1 MTNATPSAST
11 INLTD
16 AQLVLLSAAS
26 QRDDSLVV
34 LTDAHPSVARTIAA
48 LLRKELLA
56 ELVVQRRQPH
66 WRQDE
71 NRKPVGLKLTKLGYA
86 AIGADYKEAKEDDA
100 APVVPTIDTVRAG
113 TKQAAVIDLLARP
126 GGTTLDELI
135 DATGWLPH
143 TTRAVLS
150 GLRKKGFEVASEK
163 PDGGER
169 RYSVRVPAQASAA

>member
-1 MTNATPSAST
+1 MTNATASAST
-11 INLTD
+11 TKLTD

-26 QRDDSLVV
+26 QREDSLVE

-71 NRKPVGLKLTKLGYA
+71 NGKPVGLKLTKLGYA
-86 AIGADYKEAKEDDA
+86 AIGVDCTEAITNDA
-100 APVVPTIDTVRAG
+100 PRVAQIGSFRSG
-113 TKQAAVIDLLARP
+113 TKQAIVIDLLSRP
-126 GGTTLDELI
+126 GGATLSDLAE
-135 DATGWLPH
+135 ATGWLPH

-169 RYSVRVPAQASAA
+169 RYSITIPAQASAA

>member
-1 MTNATPSAST
+1 MTNATSSAST
-11 INLTD
+11 IKLTD
-16 AQLVLLSAAS
+16 AQLVLLSGAS

-48 LLRKELLA
+48 LLRKKFLVELK
-56 ELVVQRRQPH
+56 VQRRQPH

-71 NRKPVGLKLTKLGYA
+71 NGKPVGLKLTESGYA
-86 AIGADYKEAKEDDA
+86 AIGANYEEAEEEGP
-100 APVVPTIDTVRAG
+100 PVVAQLGSVRSG
-113 TKQAAVIDLLARP
+113 TKQAIVIDLLARP
-126 GGTTLDELI
+126 GGATLGALI

-150 GLRKKGFEVASEK
+150 GLRKKGFDLSSEK

-169 RYSVRVPAQASAA
+169 RYSIMISAQASAA

>member
-1 MTNATPSAST
+1 MTNANSSAST
-11 INLTD
+11 IKLTD

-71 NRKPVGLKLTKLGYA
+71 NGKPVGLKLTKLGYV
-86 AIGADYKEAKEDDA
+86 AISADYEKAKEEDA
-100 APVVPTIDTVRAG
+100 AHVAPTIDTVRAG
-113 TKQAAVIDLLARP
+113 TKQAIVVDLLVRP
-126 GGTTLDELI
+126 IGATLGDLI

-150 GLRKKGFEVASEK
+150 GLRKKGFELSSEK

-169 RYSVRVPAQASAA
+169 RYSITMPAQGSAA

>member
-1 MTNATPSAST
+1 MTNATSSAST
-11 INLTD
+11 IKLTD

-26 QRDDSLVV
+26 QREDSLVV

-48 LLRKELLA
+48 LLRKDLLA
-56 ELVVQRRQPH
+56 ELTVQRRQPH

-71 NRKPVGLKLTKLGYA
+71 NGKPVGLKLTRLGYE
-86 AIGADYKEAKEDDA
+86 AIGADYEEAKEEAARVAPQIDA
-100 APVVPTIDTVRAG
+100 VRAG

-126 GGTTLDELI
+126 GGATLDDLI
-135 DATGWLPH
+135 EATGWLPH

-150 GLRKKGFEVASEK
+150 GLRKKGFDLSSEK

-169 RYSVRVPAQASAA
+169 RYSIMIPAQASAA

>member
-1 MTNATPSAST
+1 MTNAASSAST
-11 INLTD
+11 IKLTD

-26 QRDDSLVV
+26 QREDSLVV

-48 LLRKELLA
+48 LLRKHLLA
-56 ELVVQRRQPH
+56 ELTVQRRQPH

-71 NRKPVGLKLTKLGYA
+71 NGRPIGLKLTRLGYA
-86 AIGADYKEAKEDDA
+86 AIGADYEEAKEEGA
-100 APVVPTIDTVRAG
+100 VHVAPQIDSIRAG

-126 GGTTLDELI
+126 AGATLGDLI

-150 GLRKKGFEVASEK
+150 GLRKKGFDLTSEK
-163 PDGGER
+163 PDGGQR
-169 RYSVRVPAQASAA
+169 RYSIAVPAQALAA

>member
-1 MTNATPSAST
+1 MSNVNSSAPK
-11 INLTD
+11 LTD

-26 QRDDSLVV
+26 QREDSLVV

-71 NRKPVGLKLTKLGYA
+71 NGKPIGLKLTKNGYA
-86 AIGADYKEAKEDDA
+86 AIGAECEEQGEGDTGPSSPAIEA
-100 APVVPTIDTVRAG
+100 VRAG

-126 GGTTLDELI
+126 SGATLSDLI

-150 GLRKKGFEVASEK
+150 GLRKKGFELASDK
-163 PDGGER
+163 PDGCER
-169 RYSVRVPAQASAA
+169 RYSIARPAQQSAA

>member
-1 MTNATPSAST
+1 MTNATSSAST
-11 INLTD
+11 VKLTD

-26 QRDDSLVV
+26 QRDDGLVV

-48 LLRKELLA
+48 LLRKHLLA
-56 ELVVQRRQPH
+56 ELAVQRRQPH

-71 NRKPVGLKLTKLGYA
+71 NGRPVGLKLTKLGYV
-86 AIGADYKEAKEDDA
+86 AIGADCDETLKDEASPA
-100 APVVPTIDTVRAG
+100 VAQIDSIRAG

-126 GGTTLDELI
+126 SGATLGDLI

-150 GLRKKGFEVASEK
+150 GLRKKGFDLSSEK

-169 RYSVRVPAQASAA
+169 RYSVAIPAQASAA

>member
-1 MTNATPSAST
+1 MTNATSSVSA
-11 INLTD
+11 IKLTD

-26 QRDDSLVV
+26 QRDDGLVV

-48 LLRKELLA
+48 LLRKEFLA

-71 NRKPVGLKLTKLGYA
+71 NGRPVGLKLTKLGYA
-86 AIGADYKEAKEDDA
+86 AIGAEYEEAKGEGA
-100 APVVPTIDTVRAG
+100 AHILPTIDTVRAG
-113 TKQAAVIDLLARP
+113 TKQATVIDLLAQP
-126 GGTTLDELI
+126 TGATLGDLI

-143 TTRAVLS
+143 TTRAALS
-150 GLRKKGFEVASEK
+150 GLRRKGFAVASEK

-169 RYSVRVPAQASAA
+169 RYSIEIPAQASAA

>member
-1 MTNATPSAST
+1 MSNTATPK
-11 INLTD
+11 LTD
-16 AQLVLLSAAS
+16 AQLVLLSGAS
-26 QRDDSLVV
+26 QRGDSLVV

-56 ELVVQRRQPH
+56 EVVVRRRQPH

-71 NRKPVGLKLTKLGYA
+71 NGKRIGLKITKSGYA
-86 AIGADYKEAKEDDA
+86 AIGAQCEEQGEGDA
-100 APVVPTIDTVRAG
+100 APTATAIETVRAG

-126 GGTTLDELI
+126 SGATLGDLI

-150 GLRKKGFEVASEK
+150 GLRKKGFEFSSEK

-169 RYSVRVPAQASAA
+169 RYSVAMPAQASAA

>member
-1 MTNATPSAST
+1 MANTTSSASAT
-11 INLTD
+11 KLTD

-34 LTDAHPSVARTIAA
+34 LTDAHPSVARTIGA

-56 ELVVQRRQPH
+56 ELVVLRRQPH

-71 NRKPVGLKLTKLGYA
+71 NGKPIGLKLTKLGYA
-86 AIGADYKEAKEDDA
+86 AIGAECDEPGDAEAARLAPAIDA
-100 APVVPTIDTVRAG
+100 IRTG

-126 GGTTLDELI
+126 TGATLGDLI

-163 PDGGER
+163 PDVGER
-169 RYSVRVPAQASAA
+169 RYSIAMPAQASAA

>member
-1 MTNATPSAST
+1 MPHTTSAEPK
-11 INLTD
+11 LTD

-26 QRDDSLVV
+26 QREDGLIV

-48 LLRKELLA
+48 LLRKELLI

-71 NRKPVGLKLTKLGYA
+71 NGKPIGLKLTKIGYL
-86 AIGADYKEAKEDDA
+86 AIGAEGGVDATTEPARA
-100 APVVPTIDTVRAG
+100 APEIDTIRAG
-113 TKQAAVIDLLARP
+113 TKQAIIVNLLARP
-126 GGTTLDELI
+126 EGATLGDLI

-150 GLRKKGFEVASEK
+150 GLRKRGFVLSSEK
-163 PDGGER
+163 PEQGEC
-169 RYSVRVPAQASAA
+169 RYSIAASAQASAV